1 MSLIIQEIKILLYI
15 KTVIMN
21 KLNLI
26 LFLLVFS
33 TLAFS
38 SPEVYF
44 ISPKNGE
51 VVNSP
56 VNVKFGLKG
65 YGIAPAGINFP
76 ETGLHHLLVNLT
88 ELPDLKSSIPADEN
102 HIHFGKGQTETLLE
116 LKPGEYS
123 FQLLL
128 GDWMH
133 VPHNPPIL
141 SEKIKIIV
149 KD

>member
-1 MSLIIQEIKILLYI
+1 
-15 KTVIMN
+15 MN

-76 ETGLHHLLVNLT
+76 ETGHHHLLVNLT

-102 HIHFGKGQTETLLE
+102 HIHFGERTNRNIFG
-116 LKPGEYS
+116 
-123 FQLLL
+123 
-128 GDWMH
+128 
-133 VPHNPPIL
+133 
-141 SEKIKIIV
+141 IKTWRI
-149 KD
+149 

>member
-1 MSLIIQEIKILLYI
+1 
-15 KTVIMN
+15 MN

-56 VNVKFGLKG
+56 VTVKFGLKG

-76 ETGLHHLLVNLT
+76 ETGHHHLLVNLT

-102 HIHFGKGQTETLLE
+102 HIHFGKGQTETFLE

>member
-1 MSLIIQEIKILLYI
+1 
-15 KTVIMN
+15 MN
-21 KLNLI
+21 KSNLI

-56 VNVKFGLKG
+56 VTVKFGLKD

-76 ETGLHHLLVNLT
+76 ETGHHHLLVNLT

-102 HIHFGKGQTETLLE
+102 HIHFGKGQTETFLE

>member
-1 MSLIIQEIKILLYI
+1 
-15 KTVIMN
+15 MN

-65 YGIAPAGINFP
+65 YGISPAGINFP
-76 ETGLHHLLVNLT
+76 ETGHHHLLVNLT
-88 ELPDLKSSIPADEN
+88 ELPDLKSSIPAAEN
-102 HIHFGKGQTETLLE
+102 HIHFGKGQTETFLE
-116 LKPGEYS
+116 LIPGEYS

>member
-1 MSLIIQEIKILLYI
+1 
-15 KTVIMN
+15 MN

-26 LFLLVFS
+26 LFLLGFS

-76 ETGLHHLLVNLT
+76 GTGHHHLLVNLT

-102 HIHFGKGQTETLLE
+102 HIHFGKGQTETFLE

>member
-1 MSLIIQEIKILLYI
+1 
-15 KTVIMN
+15 MN

-76 ETGLHHLLVNLT
+76 ETGHHHLLVNLT

-102 HIHFGKGQTETLLE
+102 HIHFGKGQTETFLE

-133 VPHNPPIL
+133 VPHNRPI
-141 SEKIKIIV
+141 
-149 KD
+149 

>member
-1 MSLIIQEIKILLYI
+1 
-15 KTVIMN
+15 MN

-26 LFLLVFS
+26 LFLLGFS

-56 VNVKFGLKG
+56 VTVKFGLKD

-76 ETGLHHLLVNLT
+76 ETGHHHLLVNLT

-102 HIHFGKGQTETLLE
+102 HIHFGKGQTETFLE

>member
-1 MSLIIQEIKILLYI
+1 
-15 KTVIMN
+15 MN

-26 LFLLVFS
+26 LFLLGFS

-56 VNVKFGLKG
+56 VNVKFGLKD

-76 ETGLHHLLVNLT
+76 GTGHHHLLVNLT

-102 HIHFGKGQTETLLE
+102 HIHFGKGQTETFLE

>member
-1 MSLIIQEIKILLYI
+1 
-15 KTVIMN
+15 MN

-56 VNVKFGLKG
+56 VTVKFGLKD

-76 ETGLHHLLVNLT
+76 ETGHHHLLVNLT

-102 HIHFGKGQTETLLE
+102 HIHFGKGQTETFLE

>member
-1 MSLIIQEIKILLYI
+1 
-15 KTVIMN
+15 MN
-21 KLNLI
+21 KLNLF
-26 LFLLVFS
+26 LFLLMYSAF
-33 TLAFS
+33 AFS

-56 VNVKFGLKG
+56 VTVKFGLKG

-76 ETGLHHLLVNLT
+76 ETGHHHLLVNLT

-102 HIHFGKGQTETLLE
+102 HIHFGKGQTETFLE

>member
-1 MSLIIQEIKILLYI
+1 
-15 KTVIMN
+15 MN

-26 LFLLVFS
+26 LFFLVFS

-56 VNVKFGLKG
+56 VTVKFGLKD

-76 ETGLHHLLVNLT
+76 ETGHHHLLVNLT

-102 HIHFGKGQTETLLE
+102 HIHFGKGQTETFLE

>member
-1 MSLIIQEIKILLYI
+1 
-15 KTVIMN
+15 MN

-56 VNVKFGLKG
+56 VNVKFGLKD

-76 ETGLHHLLVNLT
+76 ETGHHHLLVNLT

-102 HIHFGKGQTETLLE
+102 HIHFGKGQTETFLE

>member
-1 MSLIIQEIKILLYI
+1 
-15 KTVIMN
+15 MN

-26 LFLLVFS
+26 LFLLGFS

-76 ETGLHHLLVNLT
+76 ETGHHHLLVNLT
-88 ELPDLKSSIPADEN
+88 ELPDLK
-102 HIHFGKGQTETLLE
+102 GQTETFLE

>member
-1 MSLIIQEIKILLYI
+1 
-15 KTVIMN
+15 MN

-76 ETGLHHLLVNLT
+76 ETGHHHLLVNLS
-88 ELPDLKSSIPADEN
+88 LI
-102 HIHFGKGQTETLLE
+102 HI
-116 LKPGEYS
+116 
-123 FQLLL
+123 
-128 GDWMH
+128 
-133 VPHNPPIL
+133 
-141 SEKIKIIV
+141 
-149 KD
+149 

>member
-1 MSLIIQEIKILLYI
+1 
-15 KTVIMN
+15 MN

-26 LFLLVFS
+26 LFLLGFS

-56 VNVKFGLKG
+56 VTVKFGLKD

-76 ETGLHHLLVNLT
+76 GTGHHHLLVNLT

-102 HIHFGKGQTETLLE
+102 HIHFGKGQTETFLE